1 MRLVLRYYPF
11 IGVLSEIWV
20 WGALL
25 TLSSSCSS
33 STKQAQW
40 THLQVLDNA
49 PVVHVLYYLWFVRV
63 SQRSNND
70 VFERTGQPYE
80 RLPGVGIDF

>member
-1 MRLVLRYYPF
+1 MRLVLRCYPF

-25 TLSSSCSS
+25 TLSSRCPSS
-33 STKQAQW
+33 MKRAQW
-40 THLQVLDNA
+40 THLQVLDDA
-49 PVVHVLYYLWFVRV
+49 PVVHVLYYFWFVRV
-63 SQRSNND
+63 SHRSDND
-70 VFERTGQPYE
+70 VLERSWQPYE